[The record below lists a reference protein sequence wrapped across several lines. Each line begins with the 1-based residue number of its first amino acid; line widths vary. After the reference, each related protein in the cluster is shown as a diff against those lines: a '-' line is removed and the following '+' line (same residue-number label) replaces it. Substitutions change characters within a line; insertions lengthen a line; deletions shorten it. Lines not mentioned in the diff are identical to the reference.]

1 MSTLQNK
8 FIPHSV
14 LVSTLVVV
22 PIVFL
27 SAIPW
32 LKEQPDW
39 LVLTLGGVAS
49 LTEVGGAILLMARKD
64 RESDEWHKDAAR
76 FGSFW
81 GWIIGA
87 GIVPL
92 LLVLPPF
99 QSLVV
104 TLARASDAEAVIT
117 DRAALLIFLMGFVGL
132 VLLQTLCT
140 GLLSLFWRIWM
151 SRAV

>member
-1 MSTLQNK
+1 MSTLRKK

-14 LVSTLVVV
+14 LISTLIIV
-22 PIVFL
+22 PIIFL

-32 LKEQPDW
+32 LKGQPDW
-39 LVLTLGGVAS
+39 LVLMLAGIAS
-49 LTEVGGAILLMARKD
+49 LIEVGGGILLMAHKD
-64 RESDEWHKDAAR
+64 RESDEWHKNAAR

-99 QSLVV
+99 QSLIV
-104 TLARASDAEAVIT
+104 TLARASDADAVIT

-132 VLLQTLCT
+132 VLLQALCT
-140 GLLSLFWRIWM
+140 GLISLFWRIWM